1 MSSISTHP
9 IQRFRTG
16 RPAQA
21 LDDSIIVESPLEI
34 VIGYTAQGKRHK
46 VPIAATMRT
55 PGDDFN
61 LVAGWL
67 FTEGVVQSE
76 ADLIQVKYLGNTDTV
91 LAELAPSVVFN
102 PEENQR
108 RFPISSACGWCG
120 RDANAGETPNI
131 LPHSLQV
138 SSDLIMRL
146 PEVLREGQGLFSA
159 TGGAHAIALVD
170 AKGELVLRCEDV
182 GRHNA
187 MDKLLGAMLR
197 NGQLPLHRHIAV
209 FSGRLGYE
217 LAQKSLAGGI
227 QILCSIGAPSSAAL
241 ELAEAYGMTV
251 CGFVRPDGFNLYCG
265 AERIIAH
272 ETSL

>member
-1 MSSISTHP
+1 MSSTSIRSIFRIKNRTSTE
-9 IQRFRTG
+9 T
-16 RPAQA
+16 
-21 LDDSIIVESPLEI
+21 DDSIIVESPLEI
-34 VIGYTAQGKRHK
+34 VIGYTAQGKRHRS
-46 VPIAATMRT
+46 PIAATMRT
-55 PGDDFN
+55 PGDDLN
-61 LVAGWL
+61 MVSGWL
-67 FTEGVVQSE
+67 FAEGVIQ
-76 ADLIQVKYLGNTDTV
+76 APGDLVQVKYIGNTDTV
-91 LAELAPSVVFN
+91 LAELSPSVEFD
-102 PEENQR
+102 PEKNQR

-120 RDANAGETPNI
+120 RETGTEEAPVV

-138 SSDLIMRL
+138 SSDMICGL
-146 PEVLREGQGLFSA
+146 PEILREGQGLFSA

-170 AKGELVLRCEDV
+170 ASGKLVMRCEDV

-197 NGQLPLHRHIAV
+197 KNALPLHQHIAV

-227 QILCSIGAPSSAAL
+227 QIVCSIGAPSSAAL

-265 AERIIAH
+265 AERIIY
-272 ETSL
+272 T